1 MASSKGKGKVLKMKK
16 TKILG
21 LIIAVLAIVSLIL
34 GYNLYEKQRAYR
46 TSTENNYNMAFYELV
61 DYVQNVKTYL
71 AKSLI
76 TTDDNH
82 GAETL
87 THLWREANLAQ
98 TYLAMLPLESQELE
112 NTEKFLNQVSEYSYT
127 LSRKNID
134 NVDIS
139 EEDLNNLKNLY
150 TYSVDLSNVLNQ
162 LSEDINSG
170 RVTWNELQDD
180 GNTLFAQQVSNISQ
194 DSFGALEENFHEY
207 AGLIY
212 DGAFSEHLINNE
224 KKGLQGEDIDEQAA
238 KQKIEEYINKDKIEE
253 ITSYGLSE
261 NAEIKVYTFAVKAK
275 DDQNITIAISQKGGH
290 IVYMDSDRTIE
301 TEILSEDEAKEKARQ
316 YLGSKGYTNMKDT
329 YYLKQN
335 GILTINFAYE
345 QKYNAESVIMYADL
359 IKVKIALDNGEVLGI
374 ETTGYLNNHYER
386 KLENV
391 SVTMDEARNNL
402 NRNVEITNQRLA
414 MIPTEWATEI
424 FCYEFHGKIDD
435 IEFLTYVNV
444 ETGEEE
450 DTLVITNTPN
460 GVLTE

>member
-1 MASSKGKGKVLKMKK
+1 MKK
-16 TKILG
+16 NKIITFIIAA
-21 LIIAVLAIVSLIL
+21 LIIISLIL
-34 GYNLYEKQRAYR
+34 GYNLYEKQKSY
-46 TSTENNYNMAFYELV
+46 TISTENNYNMAFYELV

-76 TTDDNH
+76 TRDDNH

-98 TYLAMLPLESQELE
+98 TYLSMLPMESQELE
-112 NTEKFLNQVSEYSYT
+112 NTEKFLNQVSEYSYA

-134 NVDIS
+134 EKDLS
-139 EEDLNNLKNLY
+139 EEDLNNLKSLY

-170 RVTWNELQDD
+170 RITWNELKDD

-224 KKGLQGEDIDEQAA
+224 KKGLQGEEIDEETA
-238 KQKIEEYINKDKIEE
+238 KQKIEDFINKDKIEE
-253 ITSYGLSE
+253 TTSYRLAE
-261 NAEIKVYTFAVKAK
+261 NAEIKVFTFAVKAK
-275 DDQNITIAISQKGGH
+275 DDQNINIAISQVGGH
-290 IVYMDSDRTIE
+290 IVYMDLDRDIT

-316 YLGSKGYTNMKDT
+316 YLEEKGYTNMKDT
-329 YYLKQN
+329 YFVKQG

-345 QKYNAESVIMYADL
+345 QKYNNQSVIMYADL
-359 IKVKIALDNGEVLGI
+359 IKVKVALDNGEVLGI

-386 KLENV
+386 KLGNIK
-391 SVTMDEARNNL
+391 VTMDEAREKL
-402 NRNVEITNQRLA
+402 NKDIEITSERLA

-435 IEFLTYVNV
+435 IEFLTYINV

-450 DTLVITNTPN
+450 DTLVITDTGN
-460 GVLTE
+460 GILTE

>member
-1 MASSKGKGKVLKMKK
+1 MIKN
-16 TKILG
+16 KILK
-21 LIIAVLAIVSLIL
+21 LIIAVLVIVSLIL
-34 GYNLYEKQRAYR
+34 GYNLYDKQKAYAI
-46 TSTENNYNMAFYELV
+46 STQNVYNMAFYELV

-87 THLWREANLAQ
+87 THLWREANLAH
-98 TYLAMLPLESQELE
+98 TYLSMLPIESQELE
-112 NTEKFLNQVSEYSYT
+112 NTEKFLNQVSEYSYA

-134 NVDIS
+134 EKDLS
-139 EEDLNNLKNLY
+139 EEDLNNLKTLY
-150 TYSVDLSNVLNQ
+150 TYSVELSNVLNQ

-170 RVTWNELQDD
+170 RITWDELQDD

-224 KKGLQGEDIDEQAA
+224 KKGLQGEEINEETA
-238 KQKIEEYINKDKIEE
+238 KQKIEEFINKDKIEE
-253 ITSYGLSE
+253 TTSYGLSE

-275 DDQNITIAISQKGGH
+275 DNQNISIAISQIGGH
-290 IVYMDSDRTIE
+290 VVYMDSDREIT

-316 YLGSKGYTNMKDT
+316 YLEAKGYTNMKDT

-345 QKYNAESVIMYADL
+345 QKYNNQSVIMYTDL
-359 IKVKIALDNGEVLGI
+359 IKVKVSLDNGEVLGI

-386 KLENV
+386 KLAIPK
-391 SVTMDEARNNL
+391 VTISEARNKL
-402 NRNVEITNQRLA
+402 NKDLEISNERLA
-414 MIPTEWATEI
+414 MIPTKWATEI

-435 IEFLTYVNV
+435 IEFLTYINV
-444 ETGEEE
+444 GTGEEE
-450 DTLVITNTPN
+450 DTLVITDTGN
-460 GVLTE
+460 GMLTE